1 MSETLRLKITSGAA
15 AGKELLV
22 ADELVIG
29 REAPGDGMIADDV
42 EISRQHARI
51 ARTPQDEWGV
61 EDLGSRNGTFLN
73 GHRIERHELLAAG
86 DSIEL
91 GGTRMVVQV
100 SSPATAPA
108 AAPEPEPAAGAV
120 RRRNRRRRKR
130 RPRRP
135 SRPLS
140 ATRSSATWCPTG
152 ARARAAEAPPSPSP
166 PRPRRPS
173 SADQPAAAVPPLS
186 LTVDLDP
193 AAGEAVISLG
203 PGSDSVRLV
212 FEDGAWR
219 VRPGA

>member
-1 MSETLRLKITSGAA
+1 MSETLRLKITTGAA

-108 AAPEPEPAAGAV
+108 AAPEPEPEPEPDEAPEPAAEEEAPPAPEPPALGDTLV
-120 RRRNRRRRKR
+120 
-130 RPRRP
+130 
-135 SRPLS
+135 
-140 ATRSSATWCPTG
+140 G
-152 ARARAAEAPPSPSP
+152 DVVAEAPPEPEAP
-166 PRPRRPS
+166 EPEATEAEAPEQP
-173 SADQPAAAVPPLS
+173 DQPAAAIPPL
-186 LTVDLDP
+186 
-193 AAGEAVISLG
+193 
-203 PGSDSVRLV
+203 
-212 FEDGAWR
+212 
-219 VRPGA
+219 